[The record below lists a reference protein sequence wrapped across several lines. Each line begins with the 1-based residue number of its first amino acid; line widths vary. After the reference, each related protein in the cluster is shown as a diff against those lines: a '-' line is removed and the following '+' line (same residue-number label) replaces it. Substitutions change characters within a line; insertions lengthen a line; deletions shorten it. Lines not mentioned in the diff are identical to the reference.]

1 MANKRDW
8 LDEGLAVLAE
18 GGAPSLT
25 IERLT
30 GRLGV
35 TKGSFYHHFRGLA
48 DFKSAL
54 LEYFEA
60 EWTERYIAAVEA
72 TEAPPGAKLD
82 QLLELV
88 LADEPDP
95 RESGPGAAD
104 PEVAVRAWALQD
116 PQVRAVQERVDRT
129 RAEYLRALWRAA
141 GGTDEEA
148 RLMGRVLYLVLV
160 GAGHVVPPV
169 PAGELR
175 DIYRLL
181 LRPAGEEA
189 RP

>member
-1 MANKRDW
+1 MSMVSRRDW

-18 GGAPSLT
+18 GGAPALT
-25 IERLT
+25 IDRLT

-48 DFKSAL
+48 DFKTAL

-72 TEAPPGAKLD
+72 SPAAPRAKLD
-82 QLLELV
+82 HLLELV
-88 LADEPDP
+88 LADE
-95 RESGPGAAD
+95 SGPGTSD
-104 PEVAVRAWALQD
+104 PEVGVRAWALQD
-116 PQVRAVQERVDRT
+116 PQVRAVQERVDRA

-141 GGTDEEA
+141 GGTDDEA
-148 RLMGRVLYLVLV
+148 RLMGWVLYLVLV
-160 GAGHVVPPV
+160 GASHVVPPV

-181 LRPAGEEA
+181 LRPAGEGEA
-189 RP
+189 